1 MSQSEGSKL
10 SVEDYQRIEA
20 NQLGIPLGVYRLKP
34 GYIRLI
40 HRGGLFTFIIGV
52 VFLGAVFIIGI
63 RKDLEFSVLLSPLLA
78 SLYLLIMGGFILRI
92 RVPQVQSMRVI
103 VCEQGLLQIERKIGK
118 NCVGAV
124 HWQDILA
131 VRKLPTSQEYA
142 ITRRGGK
149 ALTFTNFYQ
158 DIDEL
163 VALIRLRSGK
173 EGENP

>member
-10 SVEDYQRIEA
+10 SIEDYELIEA

-40 HRGGLFTFIIGV
+40 HRGGLFIFIIGV

-63 RKDLEFSVLLSPLLA
+63 MKDPEFSVLLSPLLA
-78 SLYLLIMGGFILRI
+78 SLYLLIMGGFILTH
-92 RVPQVQSMRVI
+92 RVPQVQSIRVI
-103 VCEQGLLQIERKIGK
+103 VCEQGLLQIESKIGK
-118 NCVGAV
+118 NHVEAV

-131 VRKLPTSQEYA
+131 IRKLPISQEYF
-142 ITRRGGK
+142 ITRQGGK
-149 ALTFTNFYQ
+149 ALTLTNFYQ

-163 VALIRLRSGK
+163 VALIRQRSG
-173 EGENP
+173 

>member
-10 SVEDYQRIEA
+10 SIEDYQHIEA

-34 GYIRLI
+34 GYIRLF
-40 HRGGLFTFIIGV
+40 HWGGLLTFVISAALLITVIITG
-52 VFLGAVFIIGI
+52 LM
-63 RKDLEFSVLLSPLLA
+63 KDLQFSVLFSPFVIVFSGLL
-78 SLYLLIMGGFILRI
+78 GGWFFP
-92 RVPQVQSMRVI
+92 RVGAPQVWSMHVI

-118 NCVGAV
+118 NHVEAV

-131 VRKLPTSQEYA
+131 VRKLPISQEYF

-149 ALTFTNFYQ
+149 ALTLDIFYQ

-163 VALIRLRSGK
+163 VALIRQRSGVA
-173 EGENP
+173 

>member
-10 SVEDYQRIEA
+10 SIEDYELIEA

-40 HRGGLFTFIIGV
+40 HWSSLFIIIIGV

-63 RKDLEFSVLLSPLLA
+63 RKDPEFSVLVSPLLA
-78 SLYLLIMGGFILRI
+78 SLFLLLMGGFILSI
-92 RVPQVQSMRVI
+92 RVPQVQSMHVI

-118 NCVGAV
+118 NHVEAV

-131 VRKLPTSQEYA
+131 LRKLPISQEYF

-149 ALTFTNFYQ
+149 ALTLTNFYQ
-158 DIDEL
+158 GIDEL
-163 VALIRLRSGK
+163 VVLIRQQSGVA
-173 EGENP
+173 